1 MAALRALMEGSLVSV
16 YSSRSAARGGHWNAS
31 PCAWSELLSLPS
43 ELALSQSEMS
53 PWISEMLSMAA
64 HASRVVPVLY
74 LDCIYFTGWRLLQS
88 A

>member
-16 YSSRSAARGGHWNAS
+16 YSSRSAASGGHWNAS
-31 PCAWSELLSLPS
+31 PCTWSEPLSLPS
-43 ELALSQSEMS
+43 ELAQSQSEMS

-64 HASRVVPVLY
+64 HASRVAPVLY
-74 LDCIYFTGWRLLQS
+74 LNCIYFTGWHLMQI